1 MSLFGGK
8 KRTVRPDYTGLQ
20 VQTASSALPIP
31 IIYGTNRIAPNV
43 IWSDGFQNHAQRG
56 KKAGGKGGGRHGVTG
71 YAYST
76 WIMFGLAEGP
86 VQGIG
91 EVFSGQSVTPFPT
104 NFLSLI
110 PGDTPQQPRGPA
122 LARYPAAAL
131 PYNGTAYLASP
142 DFDLGSS
149 ATISSIAFEVVG
161 RLAGT
166 AGPLGQD
173 ADPAALISEFLTNAQ
188 YGVGLPAS
196 ALSGMSLFGASGDA
210 SYQTYRAAL
219 GLGLSPSLTDAETA
233 NSILARWLR
242 LTNSAA
248 VWSGARLRIVPYGDQ
263 VVTGVTHTGASVT
276 HVPDVAP
283 VYDLT
288 DDDVLA
294 AEGDDP
300 VRLAHSD
307 PYGLPNVQRVEC
319 SDRSHGYTATTV
331 EARDQGAIERY
342 GLKVGG
348 TITAREICALSI
360 GRLVAQLAL
369 QRALYIRN
377 TFTFRLS
384 WAFCLLEPMGVVSL
398 TDPGLGLAR
407 APVRV
412 TAIEEDEDGLLTV
425 TAEELPRGTA
435 AAYPRVGAT
444 GSAINRDRA
453 PAPVNDPLLF
463 EPPAA
468 LTAGVAQVW
477 IAASGANADPYW
489 GGANVWVSRDG
500 ASFVEIGTITDT
512 TNWRLV
518 VHDGVTPGGHPA
530 VSAGDLKAGVPV
542 LGMKTA
548 ADANNRLAVK
558 SEAALLSWDDVT
570 PGAGNMRLT
579 LNKKAAANDAG
590 FVLQTGYASRVLFG
604 TLGSDDLIVKTSPDG
619 AAFRTAMTV
628 SAGTGDVGLA
638 GVTEPGAPLHVQG
651 SGAQPIVQVRPTG
664 AMRPENAD
672 PSPAAAPEPHGAR
685 RVRRRRSRPPT
696 GSSACSAPAST
707 RAGPTRP
714 TPSRSWAWR
723 RRISRRQRRAPPQ
736 TPHSAPPAPP
746 RGAFSC
752 SVSDQNF

>member
-31 IIYGTNRIAPNV
+31 IVYGTNRIAPNV
-43 IWSDGFQNHAQRG
+43 IWSDGFQTHAQRG

-71 YAYST
+71 YTYST
-76 WIMFGLAEGP
+76 WIMFGLVEGP

-110 PGDTPQQPRGPA
+110 PGDTPQQPWGPA

-142 DFDLGSS
+142 YFDLGSS
-149 ATISSIAFEVVG
+149 ATIASIAFEVVG

-173 ADPAALISEFLTNAQ
+173 ADPAALISDFLTNAQ
-188 YGVGLPAS
+188 YGVGLPPS
-196 ALSGMSLFGASGDA
+196 ALSGAALFGASGDA
-210 SYQTYRAAL
+210 SYQTYCAAL
-219 GLGLSPSLTDAETA
+219 GLGLSPALTDAETA

-276 HVPDVAP
+276 YVPDVAP

-300 VRLAHSD
+300 VRVARSD

-377 TFTFRLS
+377 TYTFRLS
-384 WAFCLLEPMGVVSL
+384 WEFCLLEPMDVVTL
-398 TDPGLGLAR
+398 TDPGLGLGR
-407 APVRV
+407 TPVRI

-425 TAEELPRGTA
+425 TAEEFPRGTATA
-435 AAYPRVGAT
+435 AAYPAVGAT
-444 GSAINRDRA
+444 GSAVDRDRA
-453 PAPVNDPLLF
+453 PAPVNDPLIF

-500 ASFVEIGTITDT
+500 ASFVEIGTITAPARQGVLAADLPAPT
-512 TNWRLV
+512 EPNPDRANTLAVDLGRSGGTLASASEADAR
-518 VHDGVTPGGHPA
+518 DGVTLALIGQELVSFATATLTAPHVYALTYLERGLSGSPAGAHPA
-530 VSAGDLKAGVPV
+530 GTAFTRLDEAVFRYSVPAAYIGTPLTVKLQAFNIFGGAAQDLATCTAYTVTPIGSGRFGPV
-542 LGMKTA
+542 AET
-548 ADANNRLAVK
+548 LAVG
-558 SEAALLSWDDVT
+558 SGPDLGLASQAAT
-570 PGAGNMRLT
+570 R
-579 LNKKAAANDAG
+579 
-590 FVLQTGYASRVLFG
+590 
-604 TLGSDDLIVKTSPDG
+604 SDDFGFASDPYPNFLDL
-619 AAFRTAMTV
+619 
-628 SAGTGDVGLA
+628 GLA
-638 GVTEPGAPLHVQG
+638 
-651 SGAQPIVQVRPTG
+651 
-664 AMRPENAD
+664 
-672 PSPAAAPEPHGAR
+672 
-685 RVRRRRSRPPT
+685 
-696 GSSACSAPAST
+696 SS
-707 RAGPTRP
+707 
-714 TPSRSWAWR
+714 
-723 RRISRRQRRAPPQ
+723 
-736 TPHSAPPAPP
+736 
-746 RGAFSC
+746 
-752 SVSDQNF
+752 

>member
-31 IIYGTNRIAPNV
+31 IVYGTNRIAPNV
-43 IWSDGFQNHAQRG
+43 IWSDGFQTHAQRG

-71 YAYST
+71 YTYST

-110 PGDTPQQPRGPA
+110 PGDTPQRPWGPA

-142 DFDLGSS
+142 YFDLGSS

-173 ADPAALISEFLTNAQ
+173 ADPAELISDFLTNAQ

-196 ALSGMSLFGASGDA
+196 ALSGAALFGASGDA
-210 SYQTYRAAL
+210 SYQTYCAAL
-219 GLGLSPSLTDAETA
+219 GLGLSPALTDAETA
-233 NSILARWLR
+233 NAILARWLR

-263 VVTGVTHTGASVT
+263 VVTGVTHSGASVT
-276 HVPDVAP
+276 YVPDVAP

-300 VRLAHSD
+300 VRVARSD

-377 TFTFRLS
+377 TYTFRLS
-384 WAFCLLEPMGVVSL
+384 WEFCLLEPMDVVTL

-407 APVRV
+407 TPVRI
-412 TAIEEDEDGLLTV
+412 TAIEEDEDGLLTI
-425 TAEELPRGTA
+425 TAEEFPRGTA
-435 AAYPRVGAT
+435 TAAPYPAVGAT
-444 GSAINRDRA
+444 GSAVDRDRA
-453 PAPVNDPLLF
+453 PAPVNDPLIF

-468 LTAGVAQVW
+468 LTAGVPQVW
-477 IAASGANADPYW
+477 IAASGVNADPYW

-500 ASFVEIGTITDT
+500 ASFVEIGTITGPARQGVLAVDLAAPAGLNPDRANT
-512 TNWRLV
+512 LV
-518 VHDGVTPGGHPA
+518 VDLGRSGGTLASADEADARDGVTLALVGQELMSFANATLTAPHVYALTYLERGLSGSPAGAHPA
-530 VSAGDLKAGVPV
+530 GAPFTRLDEAVFRYSVPAAYIGTPLTVKLQAFNIFGGAAQDLATCTPYTVTPIGSGRFGPV
-542 LGMKTA
+542 AET
-548 ADANNRLAVK
+548 LAVG
-558 SEAALLSWDDVT
+558 SGPDLGFASQAAT
-570 PGAGNMRLT
+570 R
-579 LNKKAAANDAG
+579 
-590 FVLQTGYASRVLFG
+590 
-604 TLGSDDLIVKTSPDG
+604 SDDFGFASDPYPNFLDL
-619 AAFRTAMTV
+619 
-628 SAGTGDVGLA
+628 GLA
-638 GVTEPGAPLHVQG
+638 
-651 SGAQPIVQVRPTG
+651 
-664 AMRPENAD
+664 
-672 PSPAAAPEPHGAR
+672 
-685 RVRRRRSRPPT
+685 
-696 GSSACSAPAST
+696 SS
-707 RAGPTRP
+707 
-714 TPSRSWAWR
+714 
-723 RRISRRQRRAPPQ
+723 
-736 TPHSAPPAPP
+736 
-746 RGAFSC
+746 
-752 SVSDQNF
+752 